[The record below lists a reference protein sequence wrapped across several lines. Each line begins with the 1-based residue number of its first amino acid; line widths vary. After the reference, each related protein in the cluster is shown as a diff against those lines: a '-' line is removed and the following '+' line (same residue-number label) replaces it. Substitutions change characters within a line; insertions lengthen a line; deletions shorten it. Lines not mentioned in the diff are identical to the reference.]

1 MKPSNLTDQPQ
12 VGVLVVGNNP
22 ANVDTLYSNIVSSR
36 GSKLVADFA
45 FDLKNIISRILKQ
58 RPASI
63 IIDDTLSQKQI
74 DWLIWKIRKN
84 NKLRDIAITLVKSS
98 NYDNPASNG
107 VDELVL
113 KEGMTRD
120 RLYNA
125 VMNSMKFRKYSDY
138 YKKYFSRG
146 RGLLSYLN

>member
-22 ANVDTLYSNIVSSR
+22 ANVNTLYSNIVSSR

-45 FDLKNIISRILKQ
+45 FDLKNITSRIMKQ

-84 NKLRDIAITLVKSS
+84 NKLRDIAIQ
-98 NYDNPASNG
+98 NG
-107 VDELVL
+107 EPKQISGRQELYERIVN
-113 KEGMTRD
+113 M
-120 RLYNA
+120 YI
-125 VMNSMKFRKYSDY
+125 
-138 YKKYFSRG
+138 
-146 RGLLSYLN
+146 

>member
-1 MKPSNLTDQPQ
+1 MKPNNLIDQPQ
-12 VGVLVVGNNP
+12 LGVLVVGNNP

-36 GSKLVADFA
+36 GSKLVADFT
-45 FDLKNIISRILKQ
+45 FDLKNIISRILKLK
-58 RPASI
+58 PVSI
-63 IIDDTLSQKQI
+63 IIDDTLNQKQI
-74 DWLIWKIRKN
+74 DWLVWKIRRN

-125 VMNSMKFRKYSDY
+125 IMNSLKFRRYSEY
-138 YKKYFSRG
+138 YRHYLGKSK
-146 RGLLSYLN
+146 GLLRYLN